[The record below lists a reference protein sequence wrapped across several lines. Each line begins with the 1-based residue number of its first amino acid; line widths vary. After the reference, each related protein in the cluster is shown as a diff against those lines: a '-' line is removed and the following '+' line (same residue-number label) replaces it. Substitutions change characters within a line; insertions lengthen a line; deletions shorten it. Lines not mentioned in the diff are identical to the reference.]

1 MAWWKR
7 SSDLAEQP
15 DAKAPAPAAASNALK
30 AGLRSSRASG
40 PDSQD
45 PEDVFDEA
53 FLARLELLQVIA
65 RRLFRG
71 RQRAERKTRKV
82 GSGLE
87 FADHREYSPGD
98 DIRNLD
104 WGVLMRLGQTLIRL
118 YEEDEDLPIRIAVDV
133 SDSMLTSGGG
143 KLRYAQQVAAA
154 LAYVGLANLDRVGLT
169 ATSRTIHHSLPA
181 VRGKGRIFRV
191 FDFLRQSQRGG
202 PTDLRAALKRLAA
215 ESVQPG
221 LTVVLSD
228 FYDMDG
234 AFDGLNL
241 LRFRKHEPVAIQI
254 LDPRE
259 ARPDPAGVR
268 GDVRLVD
275 CEGGEARDVTISP
288 AILKAYAEA
297 HERFCAALHASC
309 RSRGIPYFRAEIDVP
324 FDELVLRMFR
334 MGGLLR

>member
-7 SSDLAEQP
+7 TAPEP
-15 DAKAPAPAAASNALK
+15 DARVIAPQARSRE
-30 AGLRSSRASG
+30 AGMQAG
-40 PDSQD
+40 EPG
-45 PEDVFDEA
+45 DVFDDA

-104 WGVLMRLGQTLIRL
+104 WNVLMRLGQSLIRL
-118 YEEDEDLPIRIAVDV
+118 YEEDEDLPIRVAIDV
-133 SDSMLTSGGG
+133 SASMMTSGGG
-143 KLRYAQQVAAA
+143 KLRYAQQIAAA

-169 ATSRTIHHSLPA
+169 CMSRKVHTSLPA

-191 FDFLRQSQRGG
+191 FEFLRQAPRGG
-202 PTDLRAALKRLAA
+202 PTDLRAACSRLAA

-221 LTVVLSD
+221 LTIVLSD

-241 LRFRKHEPVAIQI
+241 LRFRKHEPVAIQV
-254 LDPRE
+254 LDPVE
-259 ARPDPAGVR
+259 VHPELSNLR
-268 GDVRLVD
+268 GDVSLLD
-275 CEGGEARDVTISP
+275 CEGGEARDVTLSP
-288 AILKAYAEA
+288 ATLRAYAEA
-297 HERFCAALHASC
+297 HERFCQTLASNC
-309 RSRGIPYFRAEIDVP
+309 RARGIPYFRAEVDQP

-334 MGGLLR
+334 LGGLLR

>member
-7 SSDLAEQP
+7 SAPDLAE
-15 DAKAPAPAAASNALK
+15 APGPSGQVPSARSLAPGAR
-30 AGLRSSRASG
+30 AG
-40 PDSQD
+40 D
-45 PEDVFDEA
+45 PGDVFDEA

-104 WGVLMRLGQTLIRL
+104 WNVLMRLGQTLIRL
-118 YEEDEDLPIRIAVDV
+118 YEEDEDLPIRVAIDV
-133 SDSMLTSGGG
+133 SESMQTSGGG

-169 ATSRTIHHSLPA
+169 CMSRKIHTSLPA

-191 FDFLRQSQRGG
+191 FDFLRAAPRGG
-202 PTDLRAALKRLAA
+202 PTDLRAACSRLAA

-241 LRFRKHEPVAIQI
+241 LRFRKHEPVAIQV
-254 LDPRE
+254 LDPAE
-259 ARPDPAGVR
+259 FRPAATGLR
-268 GDVRLVD
+268 GDVSLVD
-275 CEGGEARDVTISP
+275 CEGGEPRDVTLSP
-288 AILKAYAEA
+288 ATLRAYAAA
-297 HERFCAALHASC
+297 HEQFCAALASSC
-309 RSRGIPYFRAEIDVP
+309 RARGIPYFRAEIDVP

-334 MGGLLR
+334 LGGLLR

>member
-1 MAWWKR
+1 
-7 SSDLAEQP
+7 
-15 DAKAPAPAAASNALK
+15 
-30 AGLRSSRASG
+30 
-40 PDSQD
+40 
-45 PEDVFDEA
+45 
-53 FLARLELLQVIA
+53 
-65 RRLFRG
+65 
-71 RQRAERKTRKV
+71 KV

-104 WGVLMRLGQTLIRL
+104 WNVLMRLGQSLIRL

-133 SDSMLTSGGG
+133 SESMQTSGGG
-143 KLRYAQQVAAA
+143 KLRYATQIAAA

-169 ATSRTIHHSLPA
+169 CMSRKVHTSLPA

-191 FDFLRQSQRGG
+191 FDFLRQAPRGG
-202 PTDLRAALKRLAA
+202 PTDLRAACSRLAA

-254 LDPRE
+254 LDPVEVHPERS
-259 ARPDPAGVR
+259 DLR
-268 GDVRLVD
+268 GDVSLVD
-275 CEGGEARDVTISP
+275 CEGGDPRDVTLSP
-288 AILKAYAEA
+288 ATLRAYAEA
-297 HERFCAALHASC
+297 HERFCGALASSC
-309 RSRGIPYFRAEIDVP
+309 RARGIPYFRAEIDVP

-334 MGGLLR
+334 LGGLLR

>member
-7 SSDLAEQP
+7 SAPGP
-15 DAKAPAPAAASNALK
+15 DARVIAPATPP
-30 AGLRSSRASG
+30 GPVVMTRASG
-40 PDSQD
+40 EPG
-45 PEDVFDEA
+45 DVFDDA

-104 WGVLMRLGQTLIRL
+104 WNVLMRLGQSLIRL
-118 YEEDEDLPIRIAVDV
+118 YEEDEDLPIRVAIDV
-133 SDSMLTSGGG
+133 SASMMTSGGG
-143 KLRYAQQVAAA
+143 KLRYAQQIAAA

-169 ATSRTIHHSLPA
+169 CMSRKVHTSLPA

-191 FDFLRQSQRGG
+191 FEFLRQAPRGG
-202 PTDLRAALKRLAA
+202 PTDLRAACSRLAA

-221 LTVVLSD
+221 LTIVLSD

-241 LRFRKHEPVAIQI
+241 LRFRKHEPVAIQV
-254 LDPRE
+254 LDPIE
-259 ARPDPAGVR
+259 VHPETSGLR
-268 GDVRLVD
+268 GDVSLID
-275 CEGGEARDVTISP
+275 CEGSEPRDVTLSP
-288 AILKAYAEA
+288 ATLRAYTEA
-297 HERFCAALHASC
+297 HERFCATLASNCRDRSAL
-309 RSRGIPYFRAEIDVP
+309 R
-324 FDELVLRMFR
+324 
-334 MGGLLR
+334 